1 MSHHQVVLP
10 RHLHGVARPIMVAVL
25 LLPWIFGYSDSQSA
39 VVNHVAFTAAFGPI
53 ALLIGVLRPAAYALL
68 AGAVW
73 LALSPWVLGYAVD
86 HNAWLVELVSG
97 FVLTW
102 ISASVLL
109 ATRPSRDRQEHARAS
124 NGHGSGS

>member
-1 MSHHQVVLP
+1 MSHHHAVLAG
-10 RHLHGVARPIMVAVL
+10 HLHGVARPIIVAVL
-25 LLPWIFGYSDSQSA
+25 LLPWIFGYSDSQAA

-73 LALSPWVLGYAVD
+73 LALSPWILGYAVD

-102 ISASVLL
+102 ISAGVLL
-109 ATRPSRDRQEHARAS
+109 ATRPFRDRQEHAPAS
-124 NGHGSGS
+124 NGHGSSS